1 MSIYDERQVKG
12 YNPGSG
18 QQQPGKYPYVGPAYQ
33 KYGEQ
38 PGWTYSPR
46 DDKYYR
52 DQATREG
59 LDEYEQQ
66 QGLKE
71 KAPKQPGLLDT
82 VAPVAG
88 TLGAMYLG
96 KTLGQ
101 EAIPFIKD
109 TLSSTASSAAPA
121 ATQSTPGLLSAA
133 EPTSSALANS
143 GAAQGAFQV
152 GTNADGSILM
162 SDGSSVAAEGAGIGA
177 GTVLG
182 GIAAAKGAYDT
193 VKGFQDGGEGVRS
206 GLTTMGSG
214 IGTMLM
220 PGLGTLGGAAVGNLA
235 GYGLQGK
242 GFKNDLALLG
252 AGSVA
257 GPIGLL
263 AAGGLIG
270 ARRLGFDPM
279 QKSTRER
286 TADRTKG
293 LLGASN
299 DVDYQNYVQGMR
311 KQFES
316 APLDPS
322 KPFAGKYG
330 SFDEYKAAGLEAADL
345 TGVAGNIEA
354 YGPDYAKYTQDQRQ
368 AITQANID
376 LDNYY
381 SEGGDVL
388 IKDKA
393 KAEEARQRALGQ
405 QPQVKGAA
413 PTAGTVFDGRPVT
426 KIERTSTRSPGI
438 GLDGKPIRNPGLL
451 GAR

>member
-12 YNPGSG
+12 YNPQAG
-18 QQQPGKYPYVGPAYQ
+18 QQQVGKYPYVGPAYQ

-38 PGWTYSPR
+38 PGWVYSPR

-52 DQATREG
+52 DQASREQ

-82 VAPVAG
+82 VAPMAG
-88 TLGAMYLG
+88 TLGAIYLG

-101 EAIPFIKD
+101 EAIPFAKD
-109 TLSSTASSAAPA
+109 ALGLGSAASTSAAPA
-121 ATQSTPGLLSAA
+121 TSSGLLGASGDVISTTSLPSVTATGGGASTAA
-133 EPTSSALANS
+133 SSGVTAGGAVPPPS
-143 GAAQGAFQV
+143 GLLG
-152 GTNADGSILM
+152 
-162 SDGSSVAAEGAGIGA
+162 GIGSMTGSVSGLGA
-177 GTVLG
+177 LG
-182 GIAAAKGAYDT
+182 GIAAATY
-193 VKGFQDGGEGVRS
+193 
-206 GLTTMGSG
+206 
-214 IGTMLM
+214 
-220 PGLGTLGGAAVGNLA
+220 LGGKSAMNM
-235 GYGLQGK
+235 LQGK
-242 GFKNDLALLG
+242 NDNSTQGKLGRGILGMATGGLSELARPLLG
-252 AGSVA
+252 H
-257 GPIGLL
+257 
-263 AAGGLIG
+263 
-270 ARRLGFDPM
+270 
-279 QKSTRER
+279 KSTRER
-286 TADRTKG
+286 TSERTQG
-293 LLGASN
+293 LLSASD

-311 KQFES
+311 KQYES

-354 YGPDYAKYTQDQRQ
+354 YGPEYAKLTQDQRQ

-393 KAEEARQRALGQ
+393 KAEQARKQVLGDTS
-405 QPQVKGAA
+405 QVKGAA
-413 PTAGTVFDGRPVT
+413 PIAP
-426 KIERTSTRSPGI
+426 TSTPNAPQLQRSSTLSPGI
-438 GLDGKPIRNPGLL
+438 GKDGKRIQNPGLL